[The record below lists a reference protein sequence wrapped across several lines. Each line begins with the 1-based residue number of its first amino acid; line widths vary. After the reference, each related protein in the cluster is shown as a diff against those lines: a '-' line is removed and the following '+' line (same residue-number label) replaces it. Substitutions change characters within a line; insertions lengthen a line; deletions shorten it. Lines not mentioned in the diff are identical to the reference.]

1 MSDYIARGLAE
12 ALCKNVGIAVAEEW
26 QVFCA
31 TAALNRAFAAGMERA
46 IDLVRAEQLTDV
58 VDNEGDRGYRNAIED
73 CERAIAE
80 ARTAHLREKP

>member
-31 TAALNRAFAAGMERA
+31 TAALNRAFAAGM
-46 IDLVRAEQLTDV
+46 DRAEEAVTAMPIIGWAV
-58 VDNEGDRGYRNAIED
+58 VPYIAAKKAALA
-73 CERAIAE
+73 AIAE